1 MTTLATLVLSPKH
14 VYPGH
19 PEEPDRLSQVKT
31 DRAGVD
37 WISAKPALPEEI
49 ARVHTKELV
58 EGIRQVCER
67 EPGII
72 DYAPT
77 YVTSTS
83 YDDSLLAAK
92 TISIEV
98 MTQNYHSHQS
108 RNAPFHVYRLWHKT
122 ILRSVD
128 GSYFLLLPSAVLN
141 YLKRKVIHRNVKSL
155 S

>member
-37 WISAKPALPEEI
+37 WVTPKPALPEEI

-83 YDDSLLAAK
+83 YDDSLLAAGGTLELTRK
-92 TISIEV
+92 V
-98 MTQNYHSHQS
+98 M
-108 RNAPFHVYRLWHKT
+108 
-122 ILRSVD
+122 D
-128 GSYFLLLPSAVLN
+128 GEARTALPSSARRGTTPN
-141 YLKRKVIHRNVKSL
+141 RSARWDSA
-155 S
+155 SSTTSPSPRRMRSSAARSAC